1 MNSGANV
8 CLQSIAWYVDEV
20 VVAAIVDGV
29 YEAVKAKQA
38 QYTINTKIPV
48 YKTELYCMVT
58 MIDLIVSPRLRKLDM
73 DKLPRILRTHITSKL
88 HVSLIL

>member
-1 MNSGANV
+1 M
-8 CLQSIAWYVDEV
+8 V
-20 VVAAIVDGV
+20 VEAIVDGV
-29 YEAVKAKQA
+29 YEAVKQKQA

-58 MIDLIVSPRLRKLDM
+58 MVDLIVSPRLRKLDM

-88 HVSLIL
+88 HVSVDLSFPSNFYFVLF